1 MTLRQDMVIIGGGP
15 AGAVSAWLAAR
26 DGLSV
31 ALIDPDRTPA
41 RIEGLSPRLHRWLSG
56 QGLLAGF
63 HGVTGPLPRQ
73 VDWGGIAGGNAEYVV
88 ERAALDR
95 HLRAMAEQAGARLI
109 RAAAR
114 ADGGDV
120 TLDDGR
126 VLTCDWLLDARGRAG
141 APRAAAG
148 RAPATV
154 ALAGWLLAAADAP
167 GVQVSARPDGWLWR
181 AALPDGRV
189 WAQFVTDA
197 AGHGT
202 PVARLSAAA
211 GPLSSA
217 PILRE
222 AAPRLATA
230 QQDLRHL
237 RIGDAAAAM
246 DPLSGHG
253 QFWAVSSALAAA
265 AVRRTLSDDPQATAI
280 CHRFLSARAQDT
292 ATRQARIGRDFIRA
306 ETRFADAPF
315 WAARRDFPDDLPVHH
330 SRRDFAVST
339 GPAIVKG
346 RITETELLLT
356 PRSPDGVAWFGTIS
370 APEVWRSFQA
380 GGDGAVAQRWGG
392 MAPALTAA
400 LSAEATVRHQQG

>member
-1 MTLRQDMVIIGGGP
+1 MNLRHDMVILGGGP

-41 RIEGLSPRLHRWLSG
+41 RIEGLSPRLHRWLAGQRLLSG
-56 QGLLAGF
+56 F
-63 HGVTGPLPRQ
+63 DGVIGPLPRQ
-73 VDWGGIAGGNAEYVV
+73 VDWGGIAGGNTEYVV
-88 ERAALDR
+88 ERTALDR

-109 RAAAR
+109 RAAGR
-114 ADGGDV
+114 ADGGGV
-120 TLDDGR
+120 MLDDGR
-126 VLTCDWLLDARGRAG
+126 MLSCGWLLDARGRAG
-141 APRAAAG
+141 APRAPG
-148 RAPATV
+148 RAPATM
-154 ALAGWLLAAADAP
+154 ALSGWLRETSDTP
-167 GVQVSARPDGWLWR
+167 GGQVSTLPDGWLWR

-202 PVARLSAAA
+202 PAERLSAAA
-211 GPLSSA
+211 GPLSAA
-217 PILRE
+217 PMVRE
-222 AAPRLATA
+222 AAPRLAVA

-265 AVRRTLSDDPQATAI
+265 AVRRTLTDDPQMTAI
-280 CHRFLSARAQDT
+280 CHRFLTARAQNG

-315 WAARRDFPDDLPVHH
+315 WATRRDFPDDLPTHQTR
-330 SRRDFAVST
+330 SDFAVST
-339 GPAIVKG
+339 GPAIVNG
-346 RITETELLLT
+346 RIAETELLLT
-356 PRSPDGVAWFGTIS
+356 PHSPDGVAWFGTIS
-370 APEVWRSFQA
+370 AAEVWRSFQA
-380 GGDGAVAQRWGG
+380 GGAKAIARRWGN

-400 LSAEATVRHQQG
+400 LSAEAMARNQQV